1 MNKWCNMQKN
11 GGNSRGI
18 DYFLYIFRYV
28 WKRWKKQK
36 VGEYVMR
43 KIRKRTF
50 AELVMENKRQLLND
64 VSALEKLE
72 EKMETRWLHKPE

>member
-1 MNKWCNMQKN
+1 
-11 GGNSRGI
+11 
-18 DYFLYIFRYV
+18 
-28 WKRWKKQK
+28 
-36 VGEYVMR
+36 MR

-72 EKMETRWLHKPE
+72 EKWKHVGFIKQSNIAILQGRGDEKWVIKK

>member
-1 MNKWCNMQKN
+1 M
-11 GGNSRGI
+11 GEIAEESA
-18 DYFLYIFRYV
+18 IFCIFVIMFGKDRK
-28 WKRWKKQK
+28 KRK

-64 VSALEKLE
+64 ARALEKLE
-72 EKMETRWLHKPE
+72 EKMETRWLHKAE

>member
-1 MNKWCNMQKN
+1 M
-11 GGNSRGI
+11 GEIAEESA
-18 DYFLYIFRYV
+18 IFCIFFIMFG
-28 WKRWKKQK
+28 KDGKKQK

>member
-1 MNKWCNMQKN
+1 M
-11 GGNSRGI
+11 GEIAEESA
-18 DYFLYIFRYV
+18 IFCIFFV
-28 WKRWKKQK
+28 IFGKDEKKQK